1 MLSRRPVGSERQGIT
16 PIHTRR
22 KFGCPP
28 CRTVAWVIFAVVLAA
43 SVFSLAYF
51 LPRASPAPPPPTQPP
66 VESAPLNTTDY
77 LTIGV
82 QAVFDGVANCTHAGA
97 IDSSCV
103 DLSGYV
109 CANGPMS
116 PSCMPAAGDISS
128 SVCTSPIAA
137 GCIPQALSVTTMAVS
152 QSTFLG
158 TNTSCMSPLLPSC
171 YDISSQS
178 CMSGPLDNNCL
189 PTNPTFGV
197 VTATQLILLN
207 DTIINAQ
214 IESQATLS
222 VGELSVN
229 QTLTLDG
236 DATMICEVSVSYISF
251 VLTHKREGSTQSVKA
266 ASLLGARPA
275 HWASHCPNRAFPT
288 LSSFTMQ
295 A

>member
-1 MLSRRPVGSERQGIT
+1 MLSRRPVGSERHGIT
-16 PIHTRR
+16 QIHTRR
-22 KFGCPP
+22 KYGCPQ
-28 CRTVAWVIFAVVLAA
+28 VGWAIFAVVLAT

-51 LPRASPAPPPPTQPP
+51 LPRGSAPPPTTQPP
-66 VESAPLNTTDY
+66 VESTTLNATDF

-97 IDSSCV
+97 IDGLCV

-116 PSCMPAAGDISS
+116 PSCMPAAGDNSS

-137 GCIPQALSVTTMAVS
+137 GCIPQALSLTTLAVS

-189 PTNPTFGV
+189 PTNPTFGII
-197 VTATQLILLN
+197 TATQLILLN

-229 QTLTLDG
+229 QTLNLDG
-236 DATMICEVSVSYISF
+236 DATMTCEVSLSYTSF
-251 VLTHKREGSTQSVKA
+251 ALTRKRGGSTQSAKV
-266 ASLLGARPA
+266 ASLLGARRAP
-275 HWASHCPNRAFPT
+275 WASHCPNHAFQT
-288 LSSFTMQ
+288 LSSFTMR